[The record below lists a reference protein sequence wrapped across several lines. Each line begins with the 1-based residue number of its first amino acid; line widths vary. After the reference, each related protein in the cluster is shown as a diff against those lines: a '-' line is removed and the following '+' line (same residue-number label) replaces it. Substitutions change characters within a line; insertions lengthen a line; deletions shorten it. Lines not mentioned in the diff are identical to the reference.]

1 MKKKNGLLILLIA
14 MIILLIFVVVYVII
28 NKNNTTDTEV
38 IDFKKNTTSLHV
50 INRKKHLVEE
60 NIIDKDVYQ
69 KNIITNILTDFSY
82 NNGNV
87 VININDNNELVI
99 NDKIVSND
107 LKFKTLYDKIVFNG
121 DKEYLFLISNDNKLY
136 NLSLTEINIDNN
148 IFPLTEL
155 VTVGNVLNFVDINFD
170 SDSDKTNNLI
180 FILLDNGKIYE
191 AFSGLRYNSKIKLL
205 FDNILVYQ
213 DKTISNVSGYIFK
226 DENNNEYKIK
236 YAFMTKENNDD
247 VILIITEDNKMF
259 FGYVKEQLFNYYVK
273 KMVVKDILYD
283 NNNYMSKGLLKVYYE
298 DDSVEEYE
306 AICSKNYC
314 VN

>member
-1 MKKKNGLLILLIA
+1 MKKKNGLLIVLIA
-14 MIILLIFVVVYVII
+14 MVILLIFVIVYVII
-28 NKNNTTDTEV
+28 NKNNTTDTE
-38 IDFKKNTTSLHV
+38 IIGFKKNTTSLHV
-50 INRKKHLVEE
+50 INRKKHLEEE

-87 VININDNNELVI
+87 VININENNELVI
-99 NDKIVSND
+99 NDKIVFND
-107 LKFKTLYDKIVFNG
+107 LKFKTLYDKIIFNG

-155 VTVGNVLNFVDINFD
+155 VTEGNVLNFVDINFD

>member
-1 MKKKNGLLILLIA
+1 MKKKNGLLIVLIA
-14 MIILLIFVVVYVII
+14 MVILLIFVIVYVII
-28 NKNNTTDTEV
+28 NKNNTTDTE
-38 IDFKKNTTSLHV
+38 IIGFKKNTTSLHV
-50 INRKKHLVEE
+50 INRKKHLEEE

-87 VININDNNELVI
+87 VININENNELVI
-99 NDKIVSND
+99 NDKIVFND
-107 LKFKTLYDKIVFNG
+107 LKFKTLYDKIIFNG

-155 VTVGNVLNFVDINFD
+155 VTEGNVLNFVDINFD

-298 DDSVEEYE
+298 DGSVEEYD